1 MIDRKRTEA
10 GRGTA
15 EWLFSRQ
22 QVLRSSDDKSV
33 ASDRNAS

>member
-1 MIDRKRTEA
+1 MMDRRRTEA
-10 GRGTA
+10 GWGIA